1 MSAPLTPSKRPHEES
16 VTETN
21 GKGKL
26 QKSENLDSKLPAGN
40 VAFRVL
46 CPASKVDNVTGEGG
60 SVISQIFQETLVK
73 VRVEEPVPGC
83 DERVIIVGSDRENDV
98 GSEHRK
104 EDGIEDANVDE
115 KQDDAKEPREK
126 DETQESVPIEDS
138 KSDTEDSVTPSLQK
152 ALQLVFERI
161 VEGETETD
169 GGDEES
175 NKSLTFVCRL
185 LVLSSQVGC
194 LLGKGGSVIKQMSSE
209 SGAQIRILP
218 RDKLPLCASASDE
231 LVQITGNI
239 DAARKAIE
247 SVSQQLLE
255 NLPRDSDDSLPTT
268 GPSSNSFGQPL
279 PRPEIYPPPNHSQ
292 GAPDIDQPGDFAD
305 SHSAAHRLNPKLHGS
320 GIPRRMK
327 PSQEVLTFR
336 LLCPEERV
344 GGVIGKGGTIIKTLK
359 QETGCEIKVM
369 EGVPD
374 SDDRLIVISG
384 PAHPDDR
391 ISPVQDAVILVQ
403 SRIFRA
409 IPNIKEQS
417 MMARLLV
424 FSNQIG
430 CLLGKGGA
438 IIAEMRKLSR
448 AHIRIMG
455 KDQIPKCASVDEE
468 VVQINGEFEAVKDA
482 LLQIT
487 TRLRLHFFG
496 DAFPSI
502 NYHQNPAFLDQ
513 PPFQS
518 YLRRDFS
525 PPRMHSNLGPSF
537 HKFDAVGGLPPHGSF
552 HPHDDRAPF
561 MHNIHRLGAPPHL
574 SERRPWGPQG
584 LHEGGGPLGLPNF
597 PGAPQRRIP
606 GFGGTQPAIV
616 TNTTVEV
623 VVPSSLVPVI
633 NGEDGECLK
642 QIRQIS
648 DAKVT
653 ITEPKP
659 GAVET
664 VIIISGTPEQTHAAQ
679 SLIQA
684 FVMSET
690 ESS

>member
-16 VTETN
+16 LAETN

-26 QKSENLDSKLPAGN
+26 QKSGNQASELSPGN

-60 SVISQIFQETLVK
+60 SVISHIFQETLVK
-73 VRVEEPVPGC
+73 VRIEEAVPGC
-83 DERVIIVGSDRENDV
+83 DERVIVVGSDGENDV

-104 EDGIEDANVDE
+104 EDGVEEANVDE
-115 KQDDAKEPREK
+115 KHDGTKEPRER
-126 DETQESVPIEDS
+126 DETRESVPIEDS
-138 KSDTEDSVTPSLQK
+138 KSDLEDTKSDNVSPSLLR
-152 ALQLVFERI
+152 ALKLVFERM
-161 VEGETETD
+161 VEGETESD
-169 GGDEES
+169 GADEES
-175 NKSLTFVCRL
+175 NVSLTFVCRL

-218 RDKLPLCASASDE
+218 RDKLPSCAAVCDE
-231 LVQITGNI
+231 LVQISGNI
-239 DAARKAIE
+239 DAVGKAIE
-247 SVSQQLLE
+247 YVCRQLLD
-255 NLPRDSDDSLPTT
+255 NLPHDSDASLANTT
-268 GPSSNSFGQPL
+268 GTSSNSFGQPL
-279 PRPEIYPPPNHSQ
+279 LRPEIHPPPNHSE
-292 GAPDIDQPGDFAD
+292 GAPDIYQPGDFA
-305 SHSAAHRLNPKLHGS
+305 AHPVNPKLHGS
-320 GIPRRMK
+320 GIPGRMK

-336 LLCPEERV
+336 LLCPEER
-344 GGVIGKGGTIIKTLK
+344 
-359 QETGCEIKVM
+359 
-369 EGVPD
+369 
-374 SDDRLIVISG
+374 
-384 PAHPDDR
+384 HPDDR
-391 ISPVQDAVILVQ
+391 ISPVQDAVIRVQ

-409 IPNIKEQS
+409 VPNSKEQS

-424 FSNQIG
+424 SSNQIG
-430 CLLGKGGA
+430 
-438 IIAEMRKLSR
+438 
-448 AHIRIMG
+448 
-455 KDQIPKCASVDEE
+455 
-468 VVQINGEFEAVKDA
+468 
-482 LLQIT
+482 
-487 TRLRLHFFG
+487 
-496 DAFPSI
+496 
-502 NYHQNPAFLDQ
+502 
-513 PPFQS
+513 
-518 YLRRDFS
+518 
-525 PPRMHSNLGPSF
+525 MHSNLGPSL

-561 MHNIHRLGAPPHL
+561 VHNIHRLGARPHL

-584 LHEGGGPLGLPNF
+584 LHECGGPLGLPNF

-606 GFGGTQPAIV
+606 GFGGSQPAIV

-623 VVPSSLVPVI
+623 VVPSSLVPII

-648 DAKVT
+648 DAKVS

-659 GAVET
+659 GALET

-690 ESS
+690 ESDRIFLI

>member
-16 VTETN
+16 LAETN

-26 QKSENLDSKLPAGN
+26 QKSGNQASELSPGN

-73 VRVEEPVPGC
+73 VRIEEAVPGC
-83 DERVIIVGSDRENDV
+83 DERVIVVGSDGENDV

-104 EDGIEDANVDE
+104 EDGVEEANVDE
-115 KQDDAKEPREK
+115 KHDGTKEPRER
-126 DETQESVPIEDS
+126 DETRESVPIEDS
-138 KSDTEDSVTPSLQK
+138 KSDLEDTKSDNVSPSLLR
-152 ALQLVFERI
+152 ALKLVFERM
-161 VEGETETD
+161 VEGETESD
-169 GGDEES
+169 GADEES
-175 NKSLTFVCRL
+175 NVSLTFVCRL

-218 RDKLPLCASASDE
+218 RDKLPSCAAVCDE
-231 LVQITGNI
+231 LVQISGNI
-239 DAARKAIE
+239 DAVGKAIE
-247 SVSQQLLE
+247 YVCRQLLD
-255 NLPRDSDDSLPTT
+255 NLPHDSDASLANTT
-268 GPSSNSFGQPL
+268 GTSSNSFGQPL
-279 PRPEIYPPPNHSQ
+279 LRPEIHPPPNHSE
-292 GAPDIDQPGDFAD
+292 GAPDIYQPGDFA
-305 SHSAAHRLNPKLHGS
+305 AHPVNPKLHGS
-320 GIPRRMK
+320 GIPGRMK

-359 QETGCEIKVM
+359 QETGC
-369 EGVPD
+369 G
-374 SDDRLIVISG
+374 
-384 PAHPDDR
+384 HPDDR
-391 ISPVQDAVILVQ
+391 ISPVQDAVIHVQ

-409 IPNIKEQS
+409 VPNSKEQS

-424 FSNQIG
+424 SSNQIG
-430 CLLGKGGA
+430 CLLGKGGT

-448 AHIRIMG
+448 ADIRIMG
-455 KDQIPKCASVDEE
+455 KDQILRCASVDEE

-487 TRLRLHFFG
+487 TRLRHHFFR

-502 NYHQNPAFLDQ
+502 HYHQNPAFLDQ

-525 PPRMHSNLGPSF
+525 PPGMHSNLGPSL

-561 MHNIHRLGAPPHL
+561 VHNIHRLGARPHL

-584 LHEGGGPLGLPNF
+584 LHECGGPLGLPNF

-606 GFGGTQPAIV
+606 GFGGSQPAIV

-623 VVPSSLVPVI
+623 VVPSSLVPII

-648 DAKVT
+648 DAKVS

-659 GAVET
+659 GALET

-690 ESS
+690 ESDRIFLI

>member
-16 VTETN
+16 LAETN

-26 QKSENLDSKLPAGN
+26 QKSGNQASELSPGN

-73 VRVEEPVPGC
+73 VRIEEAVPGC
-83 DERVIIVGSDRENDV
+83 DERVIVVGSDGENDV

-104 EDGIEDANVDE
+104 EDGVEEANVDE
-115 KQDDAKEPREK
+115 KHDGTKEPRER
-126 DETQESVPIEDS
+126 DETRESVPIEDS
-138 KSDTEDSVTPSLQK
+138 KSDLEDTKSDNVSPSLLR
-152 ALQLVFERI
+152 ALKLVFERM
-161 VEGETETD
+161 VEGETESD
-169 GGDEES
+169 GADEES
-175 NKSLTFVCRL
+175 NVSLTFVCRL

-218 RDKLPLCASASDE
+218 RDKLPSCAAVCDE
-231 LVQITGNI
+231 LVQISGNI
-239 DAARKAIE
+239 DAVGKAIE
-247 SVSQQLLE
+247 YVCRQLLD
-255 NLPRDSDDSLPTT
+255 NLPHDSDASLANTT
-268 GPSSNSFGQPL
+268 GTSSNSFGQPL
-279 PRPEIYPPPNHSQ
+279 LRPEIHPPPNHSE
-292 GAPDIDQPGDFAD
+292 GAPDIYQPGDFA
-305 SHSAAHRLNPKLHGS
+305 AHPVNPKLHGS
-320 GIPRRMK
+320 GIPGRMK

-336 LLCPEERV
+336 LLCPEER
-344 GGVIGKGGTIIKTLK
+344 
-359 QETGCEIKVM
+359 
-369 EGVPD
+369 
-374 SDDRLIVISG
+374 
-384 PAHPDDR
+384 HPDDR
-391 ISPVQDAVILVQ
+391 ISPVQDAVIHVQ

-409 IPNIKEQS
+409 VPNSKEQS

-424 FSNQIG
+424 SSNQIG
-430 CLLGKGGA
+430 CLLGKGGT

-448 AHIRIMG
+448 ADIRIMG
-455 KDQIPKCASVDEE
+455 KDQILRCASVDEE

-487 TRLRLHFFG
+487 TRLRHHFFR

-502 NYHQNPAFLDQ
+502 HYHQNPAFLDQ

-525 PPRMHSNLGPSF
+525 PPGMHSNLGPSL

-561 MHNIHRLGAPPHL
+561 VHNIHRLGARPHL

-584 LHEGGGPLGLPNF
+584 LHECGGPLGLPNF

-606 GFGGTQPAIV
+606 GFGGSQPAIV

-623 VVPSSLVPVI
+623 VVPSSLVPII

-648 DAKVT
+648 DAKVS

-659 GAVET
+659 GALET

-690 ESS
+690 ESDRIFLI